1 MKVSLNWLKEFVDID
16 LGIDELAHRLTM
28 LGLEIE
34 SVERPGAEI
43 TKVIIGKILEIKPHP
58 DADKLVVCQ
67 TDTGEANPLQI
78 VCGAKNMKAGDLVP
92 TAVLGATLP
101 GGFEIGKRKMRGI
114 ESQGM
119 MCSARE
125 LGLGKDHEGL
135 LILPPDLPI
144 GADAIPLLGLDDVIF
159 EIEVTPNRG
168 DWAGMIG
175 VARELA
181 AYFDRP
187 MRLPESS
194 VRESG
199 AEAKSLTSVTID
211 ASDLCARYIGRV
223 ATDVKP
229 ARTPLWMAQRLIHAG
244 QRLVNP
250 IVDITNYVLLETGH
264 PLHAFDYD
272 KLAEHRIVV
281 RRARTGE
288 VIKTIDGEVRTLRDD
303 MLVIADAK
311 DPIAIAGVMGGLD
324 SEVGDSTTR
333 IILESAWFEPS
344 SVRKTARTLA
354 MNSEASQRFQRGADI
369 EMAEFAA
376 NRAARLISE
385 VTGATIASGTVDEYP
400 RTRID
405 RSVNLRFAR
414 TNALLGTDIPGN
426 EQCSILNRLH
436 FTTVKAT
443 HDNAEL
449 GVPSWRHDVTREAD
463 LIEEI
468 ARLYGYENI
477 PATVPRVR
485 KTDTVF
491 APQEVATRKLR
502 RFLASIGLT
511 EHMGL
516 TFSSLD
522 ETRKSGIE
530 FAELAVVRLQ
540 NPLAETSSIMRVS
553 LIPNLLEVAS
563 LNLRRGVTQIDAFE
577 LGHVYHAV
585 EGQSQPN
592 ECARLG
598 IVRSGLRESQHWGRT
613 RSPLDIFDIKGTL
626 ESVFDYIGIEV
637 VWSAKELSGFE
648 AGYAG
653 IATYDKKE
661 VARFGRVTSAVSR
674 AFDLNQEV
682 YLAEVDLDALL
693 TKTADPRVFEA
704 PSTFPPSLRD
714 IAVLLDSS
722 IPGLAV
728 AETAKEAGGKLLRG
742 VDLFDVYT
750 GKPIPAGKKSIAL
763 SLVFQSNE
771 KTLTDKDTQKAW
783 DNILKALEQKF
794 GATLR

>member
-16 LGIDELAHRLTM
+16 LGVDELAHRLTM

-43 TKVIIGKILEIKPHP
+43 TKVVIGKILDIKPHP

-101 GGFEIGKRKMRGI
+101 GGFAIGKRKMRGI

-135 LILPPDLPI
+135 LILPQDLPI
-144 GADAIPLLGLDDVIF
+144 GADAIPLLGLDDVIY

-181 AYFDRP
+181 AYFNRP
-187 MRLPESS
+187 LRLPDAT
-194 VRESG
+194 VNESG

-223 ATDVKP
+223 ATGIKP

-250 IVDITNYVLLETGH
+250 VVDITNYVLLETGH

-281 RRARTGE
+281 RRACAGE
-288 VIKTIDGEVRTLRDD
+288 TIKTIDGEVRTLRDE
-303 MLVIADAK
+303 MLVIADASN
-311 DPIAIAGVMGGLD
+311 PIAIAGVMGGLD
-324 SEVGDSTTR
+324 SEVGENTTR

-376 NRAARLISE
+376 NRAARLIHE
-385 VTGATIASGTVDEYP
+385 ITGAAIAPGAIDEYP

-405 RSVNLRFAR
+405 RTVNLRFAR
-414 TNALLGTDIPGN
+414 TNALLGTDISGD
-426 EQCSILNRLH
+426 EQCSILNRLD
-436 FTTVKAT
+436 FDTDKANEGT
-443 HDNAEL
+443 AEFR
-449 GVPSWRHDVTREAD
+449 VPSWRHDVTREAD

-477 PATVPRVR
+477 PSTVPRVR
-485 KTDTVF
+485 KADTVF
-491 APQEVATRKLR
+491 APQEVATRRLR
-502 RFLASIGLT
+502 RYLASIGLT

-522 ETRKSGIE
+522 EVRKSGVSVE
-530 FAELAVVRLQ
+530 KFNVVRLQ

-553 LIPNLLEVAS
+553 LIPNLLELAS
-563 LNLRRGVTQIDAFE
+563 LNLRRGVTQIKVFE
-577 LGHVYHAV
+577 LGHVYHGV
-585 EGQSQPN
+585 NGQAQPN
-592 ECARLG
+592 EHARLG
-598 IVRSGLRESQHWGRT
+598 IVLSGLREVQHWGRE
-613 RSPLDIFDIKGTL
+613 RQALDIYDLKGVL
-626 ESVFDYIGIEV
+626 ESIFDDIGV
-637 VWSAKELSGFE
+637 TVTWGRSDSAAFD
-648 AGYAG
+648 AGYSG
-653 IATYDKKE
+653 TATYDPQE
-661 VARFGRVTSAVSR
+661 VARFGRVSSSVAK
-674 AFDLNQEV
+674 AYDLIQEV
-682 YLAEVDLDALL
+682 YLAEIDLDAVL
-693 TKTADPRVFEA
+693 KQTAEPRLFEA

-714 IAVLLDSS
+714 IAVVLDAAV
-722 IPGLAV
+722 PGLAV
-728 AETAKEAGGKLLRG
+728 AEAAREAGGKLLRG
-742 VDLFDVYT
+742 VELFDIYT
-750 GKPIPAGKKSIAL
+750 GKQVPAGKKSIAL

-783 DNILKALEQKF
+783 DNILKVLAQKF
-794 GATLR
+794 DATLR

>member
-16 LGIDELAHRLTM
+16 LGVDDLAHRLTM

-43 TKVIIGKILEIKPHP
+43 TKVVIGKILEIKPHP

-92 TAVLGATLP
+92 TAVIGATLP
-101 GGFEIGKRKMRGI
+101 GGFAIGKRKMRGL

-144 GADAIPLLGLDDVIF
+144 GADAIPLLGLDDVIY

-181 AYFDRP
+181 AYFNRP
-187 MRLPESS
+187 LRLPDATVTETG
-194 VRESG
+194 VD
-199 AEAKSLTSVTID
+199 AKSLTSVTID
-211 ASDLCARYIGRV
+211 AADLCARYIGRV
-223 ATDVKP
+223 ATDIKP
-229 ARTPLWMAQRLIHAG
+229 ERTPLWMAQRLIHAG

-250 IVDITNYVLLETGH
+250 VVDITNYVLLETGH

-281 RRARTGE
+281 RRARAGE
-288 VIKTIDGEVRTLRDD
+288 TIKTIDGEVRTLRDD
-303 MLVIADAK
+303 MLVIADAVN
-311 DPIAIAGVMGGLD
+311 PIAIAGVMGGAD
-324 SEVGDSTTR
+324 SEVGENTTR

-344 SVRKTARTLA
+344 SVRKTARALA

-376 NRAARLISE
+376 NRAIRLIQE
-385 VTGATIASGTVDEYP
+385 IAGATIACGALDEYP

-405 RSVNLRFAR
+405 RTVALRFPR
-414 TNALLGTDIPGN
+414 TNALLGTEIQGDQ
-426 EQCSILNRLH
+426 QCSILNRLD
-436 FTTVKAT
+436 FTTAKSDEVS
-443 HDNAEL
+443 AEFR
-449 GVPSWRHDVTREAD
+449 VPSWRHDVTREAD

-477 PATVPRVR
+477 PSTVPRVR
-485 KTDTVF
+485 KADTVF

-502 RFLASIGLT
+502 RIVVSIGLT

-516 TFSSLD
+516 TFSSID
-522 ETRKSGIE
+522 QTRKSGVNI
-530 FAELAVVRLQ
+530 AEASIVRLQ

-553 LIPNLLEVAS
+553 LMPNLLELAS
-563 LNLRRGVTQIDAFE
+563 LNLRRGVTQIKVFE
-577 LGHVYHAV
+577 LGHVYLGV
-585 EGQSQPN
+585 GGLSQPQ
-592 ECARLG
+592 ESARLG
-598 IVRSGLRESQHWGRT
+598 IVLSGLREEPNWGRT
-613 RSPLDIFDIKGTL
+613 RLPLDIFDIKGVL
-626 ESVFDYIGIEV
+626 ESVFDNVG
-637 VWSAKELSGFE
+637 AKGEWAGKDSPEFESGYS
-648 AGYAG
+648 GNVTIDG
-653 IATYDKKE
+653 KE
-661 VARFGRVTSAVSR
+661 VARFGRVSPAVAK
-674 AFDLNQEV
+674 AFDLSQEV
-682 YLAEVDLDALL
+682 YLAEVELDTLL
-693 TKTADPRVFEA
+693 SRTAEPKLFEA

-714 IAVLLDSS
+714 IAVVLDASV
-722 IPGLAV
+722 PGLAV
-728 AETAKEAGGKLLRG
+728 AEAARDAGGKLLRA

-783 DNILKALEQKF
+783 DSILKSLEQKF

>member
-1 MKVSLNWLKEFVDID
+1 MKVSLNWLKEFVGID
-16 LGIDELAHRLTM
+16 LGVDELAHRLTM

-43 TKVIIGKILEIKPHP
+43 TKVVIGKILDIKPHP

-181 AYFDRP
+181 AYFRRP
-187 MRLPESS
+187 LRLPEAS
-194 VRESG
+194 VSESG
-199 AEAKSLTSVTID
+199 TDAKSLTSVTID

-223 ATDVKP
+223 ATDIKP

-250 IVDITNYVLLETGH
+250 VVDITNYVLLETGH

-272 KLAEHRIVV
+272 KLTEHRIVV
-281 RRARTGE
+281 RRARAGE
-288 VIKTIDGEVRTLRDD
+288 TIKTIDGEVRTLRDD
-303 MLVIADAK
+303 MLVIADSK

-376 NRAARLISE
+376 NHAARLIGE
-385 VTGATIASGTVDEYP
+385 ITGATIARGALDEYP
-400 RTRID
+400 RTRVD
-405 RSVNLRFAR
+405 RTVSLRFAR
-414 TNALLGTDIPGN
+414 TNALLGTAISGN
-426 EQCSILNRLH
+426 DQCSILNRLD
-436 FTTVKAT
+436 FITNKTGGDT
-443 HDNAEL
+443 AEFR
-449 GVPSWRHDVTREAD
+449 VPSWRHDVTREAD

-477 PATVPRVR
+477 PDTVPRVR

-516 TFSSLD
+516 TFSSMD
-522 ETRKSGIE
+522 ETRKSGVSIE
-530 FAELAVVRLQ
+530 ESNVVRLQ

-553 LIPNLLEVAS
+553 LIPTLLELAS
-563 LNLRRGVTQIDAFE
+563 LNLRRGVTQIKAFE
-577 LGHVYHAV
+577 LGHVYHGV
-585 EGQSQPN
+585 KGQAQPN
-592 ECARLG
+592 ERARLG
-598 IVRSGLRESQHWGRT
+598 LVLSGLRESQHWGRA
-613 RSPLDIFDIKGTL
+613 RLPLDIYDLKGVL
-626 ESVFDYIGIEV
+626 ESVFDNVGVDVSYKREDY
-637 VWSAKELSGFE
+637 SEFD
-648 AGYAG
+648 AGYSGTAAFG
-653 IATYDKKE
+653 GNDI
-661 VARFGRVTSAVSR
+661 ARFGRVASSVAK
-674 AFDLNQEV
+674 AFDLSQEV
-682 YLAEVDLDALL
+682 YIAEVDLDALL
-693 TKTADPRVFEA
+693 SKTADARTFEA

-714 IAVLLDSS
+714 IAVVLDAAV
-722 IPGLAV
+722 PGLAV
-728 AETAKEAGGKLLRG
+728 AEAAKEAGGKLLRA